1 MLTCTSHFGVQT
13 RTGCTKKEQIVEV
26 TSKPKFQQMLR
37 ACLGNEEVS
46 LKRKITGKG
55 GKTDIII
62 NRKKPFTI
70 TYNSGNEVVTVKCN
84 TPISTRP
91 YPIHPISTPYY
102 KLAVFFI
109 FAYLVY

>member
-13 RTGCTKKEQIVEV
+13 CTGCTKKEQIVEF

-62 NRKKPFTI
+62 ITRKKSFTI
-70 TYNSGNEVVTVKCN
+70 TYNSGNEVVTVKYHYGVWN
-84 TPISTRP
+84 SDDVPR
-91 YPIHPISTPYY
+91 
-102 KLAVFFI
+102 FI
-109 FAYLVY
+109 